1 MRYVSLPQPPVS
13 PPPQLLLGRLIEQL
27 LSCHVPGEM
36 WPPRAAPEPD
46 TSGQVMGS
54 EILPARCC
62 GWLLGSG
69 LRPRGLCTRVRVTF
83 ESRKAAVG
91 PGIRGSTLGPASPR
105 AGTCCNSEGSRGAG
119 RGFPLSAAAEWCPGR
134 RLQPHLARV
143 RASSLAAA
151 ATGQGALLRVSS
163 RIPGQG
169 LNLQGRGKQAAPCL
183 CEQAAVRKTELSR
196 RYTHA
201 CTHTHTEQVTYTCR
215 HTQARKHICAHHTT
229 HRATNAQVCTPAH
242 PCTQRTHTH
251 TTSSRLYFLLLIDF
265 PL

>member
-36 WPPRAAPEPD
+36 WPPRAAPEPG

-151 ATGQGALLRVSS
+151 ATGPGILLSFCGWEPGVHHLCPHCTCLVVPRWGLCDRGCPRTLGRPYLQIQPTEDQTLGD
-163 RIPGQG
+163 RIFPGSCRKENY
-169 LNLQGRGKQAAPCL
+169 LHSVHVVFTVYGR
-183 CEQAAVRKTELSR
+183 
-196 RYTHA
+196 
-201 CTHTHTEQVTYTCR
+201 TC
-215 HTQARKHICAHHTT
+215 
-229 HRATNAQVCTPAH
+229 
-242 PCTQRTHTH
+242 
-251 TTSSRLYFLLLIDF
+251 
-265 PL
+265 